1 MYGRRVADVGVGL
14 SIVFII
20 VGHGDVLRL
29 FQLLFVV
36 AGFMADVIF
45 STINCTLKLYFGL
58 GTRGAWAY
66 ELNITV
72 LYTSTK

>member
-1 MYGRRVADVGVGL
+1 MVVKSIMYGRRVADVGVGL

-36 AGFMADVIF
+36 AGF
-45 STINCTLKLYFGL
+45 YG
-58 GTRGAWAY
+58 
-66 ELNITV
+66 
-72 LYTSTK
+72 